1 MARENPRAQGPE
13 QEPEQGQGQ
22 ARGQE
27 RGPARAQ
34 ERARVREQ
42 GQGQERGQEPRK
54 LTLTEQARRAQ
65 LIDVTVGLIAEHG
78 NAGTSLAR
86 IAEAAGITKAAVL
99 YHFRSKDALVRAAH
113 ESALTGLV
121 EHVGRA
127 VEDADAERAPAA
139 YIRSM
144 VGYLRDHPG
153 HTRVVIAAVSDD
165 DRRSSQRWR
174 PLADLM
180 AAARRARGTDSGTE
194 GPDTKE
200 TEKGPDLRT
209 TALIVGGGIDAI
221 VAEHLD
227 HPDYDPLAAAEELV
241 AMLDGVLFS

>member
-1 MARENPRAQGPE
+1 MT
-13 QEPEQGQGQ
+13 
-22 ARGQE
+22 
-27 RGPARAQ
+27 
-34 ERARVREQ
+34 VR
-42 GQGQERGQEPRK
+42 
-54 LTLTEQARRAQ
+54 
-65 LIDVTVGLIAEHG
+65 LIAEHG
-78 NAGTSLAR
+78 DAATSLAR

-127 VEDADAERAPAA
+127 VESADAEQAPAA

-165 DRRSSQRWR
+165 DRRSSERWR

-194 GPDTKE
+194 GPALEGT
-200 TEKGPDLRT
+200 DLRT
-209 TALIVGGGIDAI
+209 MALIVGGGIDAI

-241 AMLDGVLFS
+241 TMLDGVLFP

>member
-1 MARENPRAQGPE
+1 MTRENPRPQGRE
-13 QEPEQGQGQ
+13 QKHEQTEGQT
-22 ARGQE
+22 RGQE
-27 RGPARAQ
+27 R
-34 ERARVREQ
+34 
-42 GQGQERGQEPRK
+42 RK
-54 LTLTEQARRAQ
+54 PTLTEQARRAQ
-65 LIDVTVGLIAEHG
+65 LIDVTVRIIAEHG

-86 IAEAAGITKAAVL
+86 VAEAAGITKAAVL

-113 ESALTGLV
+113 ESALNGLV

-127 VEDADAERAPAA
+127 VEGVDAERAPAA
-139 YIRSM
+139 YVRSL

-153 HTRVVIAAVSDD
+153 HTRVVIAGVSDE

-180 AAARRARGTDSGTE
+180 AAARRARGTDPDTE
-194 GPDTKE
+194 GPH
-200 TEKGPDLRT
+200 TESQSEGPDLRT

-241 AMLDGVLFS
+241 AMLDGVLFP

>member
-1 MARENPRAQGPE
+1 MTREDPRSPGH
-13 QEPEQGQGQ
+13 GH
-22 ARGQE
+22 GQE
-27 RGPARAQ
+27 RGQ
-34 ERARVREQ
+34 
-42 GQGQERGQEPRK
+42 GQEPRK

-65 LIDVTVGLIAEHG
+65 LIDVTVRLIAEHG
-78 NAGTSLAR
+78 DAATSLAR

-127 VEDADAERAPAA
+127 VESADAEQAPAA

-165 DRRSSQRWR
+165 DRRSSERWR

-194 GPDTKE
+194 GPALEGT
-200 TEKGPDLRT
+200 DLRT
-209 TALIVGGGIDAI
+209 MALIVGGGIDAI

-241 AMLDGVLFS
+241 TMLDGVLFP

>member
-1 MARENPRAQGPE
+1 MTRENPRSRE
-13 QEPEQGQGQ
+13 HE
-22 ARGQE
+22 
-27 RGPARAQ
+27 Q
-34 ERARVREQ
+34 ERARQ
-42 GQGQERGQEPRK
+42 HGQGPEPEPEPRK

-65 LIDVTVGLIAEHG
+65 LIDVTVRLIAEHG

-113 ESALTGLV
+113 ESALTDLV

-127 VEDADAERAPAA
+127 VESADAERAPAA
-139 YIRSM
+139 YIRSL

-153 HTRVVIAAVSDD
+153 HTRVVIAGVSDD
-165 DRRSSQRWR
+165 DRRSSERWR

-180 AAARRARGTDSGTE
+180 AAARRARGTDPGTE
-194 GPDTKE
+194 VPHME
-200 TEKGPDLRT
+200 GPDLRT

-241 AMLDGVLFS
+241 AMLDGVLFP

>member
-1 MARENPRAQGPE
+1 MARENPRSGASGE
-13 QEPEQGQGQ
+13 
-22 ARGQE
+22 
-27 RGPARAQ
+27 
-34 ERARVREQ
+34 
-42 GQGQERGQEPRK
+42 

-65 LIDVTVGLIAEHG
+65 LIDVTVRLIAEHG
-78 NAGTSLAR
+78 DAGTSLAR

-99 YHFRSKDALVRAAH
+99 YHFRSKDALVRAAR

-121 EHVGRA
+121 EHVGEA
-127 VEDADAERAPAA
+127 VESAGPERAPAA
-139 YIRSM
+139 YVRSM

-153 HTRVVIAAVSDD
+153 YTRVIIAAVSDGGE
-165 DRRSSQRWR
+165 RRSSERWR

-180 AAARRARGTDSGTE
+180 HAARQARGASSDL
-194 GPDTKE
+194 
-200 TEKGPDLRT
+200 DLRT

-241 AMLDGVLFS
+241 AMLDRTLFA

>member
-1 MARENPRAQGPE
+1 M
-13 QEPEQGQGQ
+13 
-22 ARGQE
+22 
-27 RGPARAQ
+27 
-34 ERARVREQ
+34 
-42 GQGQERGQEPRK
+42 
-54 LTLTEQARRAQ
+54 
-65 LIDVTVGLIAEHG
+65 DVTVRLIAEHG

-127 VEDADAERAPAA
+127 VESADAERAPAA
-139 YIRSM
+139 YVRSM
-144 VGYLRDHPG
+144 VGYLREHPG
-153 HTRVVIAAVSDD
+153 HTRVVIAAVTDE
-165 DRRSSQRWR
+165 DRRSSERWR

-180 AAARRARGTDSGTE
+180 AAARRARGTD
-194 GPDTKE
+194 PDAR
-200 TEKGPDLRT
+200 GPDLRT

-227 HPDYDPLAAAEELV
+227 HPDYDPVAAAEELV

>member
-1 MARENPRAQGPE
+1 MTRENSRSREPGHRHE
-13 QEPEQGQGQ
+13 QAEE
-22 ARGQE
+22 RT
-27 RGPARAQ
+27 RGPGR
-34 ERARVREQ
+34 
-42 GQGQERGQEPRK
+42 EPRRP
-54 LTLTEQARRAQ
+54 TLTEQARRAQ
-65 LIDVTVGLIAEHG
+65 LIDVTVRLIAEHG
-78 NAGTSLAR
+78 DAATSLAR

-127 VEDADAERAPAA
+127 VESADAERAPAA

-153 HTRVVIAAVSDD
+153 HTRVVIAAVSDE

-180 AAARRARGTDSGTE
+180 AAARRARGADSGTE
-194 GPDTKE
+194 
-200 TEKGPDLRT
+200 GPDLRT
-209 TALIVGGGIDAI
+209 TALIVGGGMDAI

>member
-1 MARENPRAQGPE
+1 MTREDPRSPGH
-13 QEPEQGQGQ
+13 GH
-22 ARGQE
+22 GQE
-27 RGPARAQ
+27 RGQ
-34 ERARVREQ
+34 
-42 GQGQERGQEPRK
+42 GQEPRK

-65 LIDVTVGLIAEHG
+65 LIDVTVRLIAEHG
-78 NAGTSLAR
+78 DAATSLAR

-127 VEDADAERAPAA
+127 VESADAERAPAA

-180 AAARRARGTDSGTE
+180 AAARRAHGTDSGTE
-194 GPDTKE
+194 GPTPE
-200 TEKGPDLRT
+200 GTDLST
-209 TALIVGGGIDAI
+209 MALIVGGGIDAI

-241 AMLDGVLFS
+241 AMLDGVLFP

>member
-1 MARENPRAQGPE
+1 MTRENPRSREPGHRHE
-13 QEPEQGQGQ
+13 QLEGRT
-22 ARGQE
+22 RGQE
-27 RGPARAQ
+27 R
-34 ERARVREQ
+34 
-42 GQGQERGQEPRK
+42 EPRK
-54 LTLTEQARRAQ
+54 PTLTEQARRAQ
-65 LIDVTVGLIAEHG
+65 LIDVTVRLIAEHG
-78 NAGTSLAR
+78 DAATSLAR

-127 VEDADAERAPAA
+127 VESADAERAPAV

-153 HTRVVIAAVSDD
+153 HTRVVIAAVSDE

-180 AAARRARGTDSGTE
+180 AAARRARGADSGTE
-194 GPDTKE
+194 
-200 TEKGPDLRT
+200 GPDLRT
-209 TALIVGGGIDAI
+209 TALIVGGGMDAI

>member
-1 MARENPRAQGPE
+1 MTREKPRSQGHGQERGREQAQGRE
-13 QEPEQGQGQ
+13 RGQAQGREPEQGQG
-22 ARGQE
+22 
-27 RGPARAQ
+27 
-34 ERARVREQ
+34 
-42 GQGQERGQEPRK
+42 PRK

-65 LIDVTVGLIAEHG
+65 LIDVTVRLIAEHG

-127 VEDADAERAPAA
+127 VESADAERAPAA
-139 YIRSM
+139 YVRSM

-165 DRRSSQRWR
+165 DRRSSERWR

-180 AAARRARGTDSGTE
+180 AAARRARGTGSGAK
-194 GPDTKE
+194 GPDTE
-200 TEKGPDLRT
+200 DPDTTGADLRT

-241 AMLDGVLFS
+241 TMLDGVLFP

>member
-1 MARENPRAQGPE
+1 MTREDPRSREPGHRHE
-13 QEPEQGQGQ
+13 QLEGRT
-22 ARGQE
+22 RGQE
-27 RGPARAQ
+27 R
-34 ERARVREQ
+34 
-42 GQGQERGQEPRK
+42 EPRK
-54 LTLTEQARRAQ
+54 PTLTERARRAQ
-65 LIDVTVGLIAEHG
+65 LIDVTVRLIAEHG
-78 NAGTSLAR
+78 DAATSLAR

-127 VEDADAERAPAA
+127 VESADAERAPAA

-153 HTRVVIAAVSDD
+153 HTRVVIAAVSDE

-180 AAARRARGTDSGTE
+180 AAARRARGADSGTE
-194 GPDTKE
+194 
-200 TEKGPDLRT
+200 GPDLRT
-209 TALIVGGGIDAI
+209 TALIVGGGMDAI

>member
-1 MARENPRAQGPE
+1 MARENPRSQSQE
-13 QEPEQGQGQ
+13 QEQ
-22 ARGQE
+22 R
-27 RGPARAQ
+27 
-34 ERARVREQ
+34 
-42 GQGQERGQEPRK
+42 PRR

-65 LIDVTVGLIAEHG
+65 LIDVTVRLIAEHG

-127 VEDADAERAPAA
+127 VEEAGAERAPAA
-139 YIRSM
+139 YVRSM
-144 VGYLRDHPG
+144 VGYLREHPG
-153 HTRVVIAAVSDD
+153 HTRVVIAAVTDE
-165 DRRSSQRWR
+165 DRRSSERWR

-180 AAARRARGTDSGTE
+180 AAARRARGTDPE
-194 GPDTKE
+194 AR
-200 TEKGPDLRT
+200 GPDLRT
-209 TALIVGGGIDAI
+209 TALIIGGGIDAI

-227 HPDYDPLAAAEELV
+227 HPDYDPVAAAEELV

>member
-1 MARENPRAQGPE
+1 MTREHPRSREPE
-13 QEPEQGQGQ
+13 QEHEQAEGQ
-22 ARGQE
+22 ARGRE
-27 RGPARAQ
+27 RGS
-34 ERARVREQ
+34 
-42 GQGQERGQEPRK
+42 RK
-54 LTLTEQARRAQ
+54 PTLTEQARRAQ
-65 LIDVTVGLIAEHG
+65 LIDVTVRLIAEHG
-78 NAGTSLAR
+78 DAATSLAR

-113 ESALTGLV
+113 ESALSGLV

-127 VEDADAERAPAA
+127 VESVGAERAPAA

-153 HTRVVIAAVSDD
+153 HTRVVIAAVSDE

-180 AAARRARGTDSGTE
+180 AAARRARGADSGTE
-194 GPDTKE
+194 
-200 TEKGPDLRT
+200 GPDLRT
-209 TALIVGGGIDAI
+209 TALIVGGGVDAI

-227 HPDYDPLAAAEELV
+227 HPDYDPLAAAEDLV
-241 AMLDGVLFS
+241 AMLEGVLFSSASRP